1 MGSGDSRRLGVSV
14 HGDWRFCSDGG
25 SGIRER
31 PLQLHETTQVG
42 NIWPNHGREDDPR
55 YVHDDSRRDGR
66 CRGENHS
73 LRKTSRVRT
82 CSTQSHSQEDTIQRG
97 EESNTLI
104 RPRGSTEV
112 LESLD
117 RRHGGEAGRNGHLHD
132 RRQGS
137 EWERLR
143 YHRRS
148 GRAGVS
154 RRRLNREAMEISQ
167 FEKSMERAEIRS
179 QTNMG
184 CSKQGRHM
192 VGPASEH
199 SMAVSKAEGAS
210 YIQSV
215 STSNGETAESRNTL
229 SGEHDGHQDRVE
241 CRADLGRHA
250 NMVIIW

>member
-1 MGSGDSRRLGVSV
+1 MGVSV
-14 HGDWRFCSDGG
+14 HGDWRLRSDGSG
-25 SGIRER
+25 SIRER

-42 NIWPNHGREDDPR
+42 DIRPNHGREDDSR

-73 LRKTSRVRT
+73 LREAPRLRA
-82 CSTQSHSQEDTIQRG
+82 CSTQSHSQENTIQRREACCALCG
-97 EESNTLI
+97 
-104 RPRGSTEV
+104 PRGSTEV

-117 RRHGGEAGRNGHLHD
+117 RRHGREASRNGHLHD

-137 EWERLR
+137 EWERRR

-167 FEKSMERAEIRS
+167 FEKSMERAEIRP

-184 CSKQGRHM
+184 CSKQGRPM

-199 SMAVSKAEGAS
+199 SLAISKAEGAS

-250 NMVIIW
+250 NMVILW

>member
-1 MGSGDSRRLGVSV
+1 MGVSV
-14 HGDWRFCSDGG
+14 YGDWWFRPDG
-25 SGIRER
+25 SGSIRER
-31 PLQLHETTQVG
+31 PIQLHETAQVG
-42 NIWPNHGREDDPR
+42 NIWPNHGREDHLGQ
-55 YVHDDSRRDGR
+55 VHDDSRRDGR
-66 CRGENHS
+66 CRGQDHS
-73 LRKTSRVRT
+73 FSKASRVRT

-117 RRHGGEAGRNGHLHD
+117 RRHGREASRNGHLHD

-137 EWERLR
+137 EWDRRR

-167 FEKSMERAEIRS
+167 FEKSMERAEIRP

-199 SMAVSKAEGAS
+199 SLAVSKAEGAS
-210 YIQSV
+210 YIQPV
-215 STSNGETAESRNTL
+215 SPSNGETAESRNTL
-229 SGEHDGHQDRVE
+229 SGEHDGHQDRME
-241 CRADLGRHA
+241 CRADLGRHVD
-250 NMVIIW
+250 MVIIW